1 LLFGFPLLLTVVGS
15 PDRHTTPRVRLAMV
29 VFVCC
34 IGLGLQ
40 WFWID
45 HALIMHQAR
54 VTVWMP

>member
-1 LLFGFPLLLTVVGS
+1 
-15 PDRHTTPRVRLAMV
+15 MV